1 MIFAWDNTM
10 GAPRKEV
17 MAGSVS
23 IEGDFSAEL
32 ER

>member
-1 MIFAWDNTM
+1 MIFAWVTM

-17 MAGSVS
+17 MADSVS